1 MRLSA
6 PGLWWRSPGPTSGL
20 SSFSSSASSTAPK
33 KWSSERTDR
42 KSRCANY
49 SNTLG
54 LSLLK
59 MHRDAAAEANREMAP
74 EQVEELREPADGGLL
89 CPSRA
94 SASTSTRAAP
104 GLRSAVVLGARRVVG
119 LLGARGEQVVG
130 PRGSAISSPAGGAVV
145 DVEARAGVDANP
157 QHITRARS
165 NRAVKN
171 PIVFRLLRAPDKN
184 YCDFLA
190 TGRALA
196 RSRGLS

>member
-1 MRLSA
+1 MVAWAGVSEYSIPWGSLVV
-6 PGLWWRSPGPTSGL
+6 
-20 SSFSSSASSTAPK
+20 ST
-33 KWSSERTDR
+33 D
-42 KSRCANY
+42 C
-49 SNTLG
+49 
-54 LSLLK
+54 LL
-59 MHRDAAAEANREMAP
+59 DAHEVGVRAR
-74 EQVEELREPADGGLL
+74 VEELREQADGGLL